1 MGKLEKWYGR
11 IESLCT
17 YYNRA
22 AYYTEQLLHR
32 AASCKILELLE
43 HLSMAVSIAIFSS
56 DAKKIRSSWRAIPK
70 YYFFRRTTRGVGGR
84 PPLSFFENWEKCP
97 DFGKKTLIVSIFWVK
112 YSIQIKVLRV
122 SRKKNFLSAEL
133 FPVFPMKCL
142 PKCPS
147 FMKLP
152 LLLNISGWAL
162 VWQRQFVKLVC
173 E

>member
-1 MGKLEKWYGR
+1 MTANLQCLRGNRTSEKSRGIIMGKLEKWYGR

-56 DAKKIRSSWRAIPK
+56 DAKKIRTSWRAIPK

-122 SRKKNFLSAEL
+122 SRKKNSKIFICGA
-133 FPVFPMKCL
+133 FPCVSNEVFTKVP
-142 PKCPS
+142 
-147 FMKLP
+147 
-152 LLLNISGWAL
+152 
-162 VWQRQFVKLVC
+162 
-173 E
+173 